1 MDKSWLHE
9 VFEFWGAKERWEII
23 TFTDEWWALV
33 IGLIF
38 EGGIKTAT
46 NTSALIELQELQI
59 PVFLTSGSTYCVKPS
74 YSDMQKDPITKYHNS
89 QQAVL
94 DKLQKHK
101 LISELVHK
109 QEMHHHDLVE
119 ALVRKENMAQLQ
131 KILNHLPPEEIAHI
145 LEILPP
151 EDQLLIW
158 EQLDD
163 DHKQPILQEAPI
175 SVLQILGEQD
185 YKTEKSRVKAFN
197 LHEGRLQEISIDTP
211 QDLLEAKP
219 IWIDLVAPTFEDRIW
234 VGDIFGIEFPDPDK
248 LSDLESSARFYVE
261 ENGEVHLHSDFLLD
275 KDDVSRNVVVAFI
288 LYKNI
293 LFSIRSEE
301 LPVFRLQRLRA
312 LSQVDYVSDSKD
324 MLLDLYAS
332 NAEYSADALEDVYL
346 ALEAVG
352 NHVLNKQMSDEEASK
367 ILIDI
372 ANEEDLNGRI
382 RRNVMDTRRAVSF
395 LMRGKFLAK
404 SQWDYAQQILRDI
417 ESLDGHTAFLF
428 DKINFLM
435 DAAVGFI
442 NINQNK
448 VVKRLTVVSV
458 VFMPLNVL
466 AGIGG
471 MSEFS
476 MMTQGIPWPFSYSIF
491 TIGLVIVGWLTYVM
505 LQILEKREHA
515 NVGKR

>member
-1 MDKSWLHE
+1 
-9 VFEFWGAKERWEII
+9 
-23 TFTDEWWALV
+23 
-33 IGLIF
+33 
-38 EGGIKTAT
+38 
-46 NTSALIELQELQI
+46 
-59 PVFLTSGSTYCVKPS
+59 
-74 YSDMQKDPITKYHNS
+74 MQKEPAAKSYNS
-89 QQAVL
+89 HQAIL
-94 DKLQKHK
+94 DLLQKHK
-101 LISELVHK
+101 LIADLVHK
-109 QEMHHHDLVE
+109 QDMPHHGLVE
-119 ALVRKENMAQLQ
+119 TLVRKENMAQLQ
-131 KILNHLPPEEIAHI
+131 QILNHLPPSEIAHI
-145 LEILPP
+145 LEELPP

-158 EQLDD
+158 DHLDD
-163 DHKQPILQEAPI
+163 DHKQPILLEAPI
-175 SVLQILGEQD
+175 SVLQILGKQD

-197 LHEGRLQEISIDTP
+197 LREGRLHEISINTP
-211 QDLLEAKP
+211 QDLVEAKP

-261 ENGEVHLHSDFLLD
+261 ENGEIHLHSDFLLD
-275 KDDVSRNVVVAFI
+275 KEDVSRNVAVAFI
-288 LYKNI
+288 LFRDI
-293 LFSIRSEE
+293 LFSIRKEE
-301 LPVFRLQRLRA
+301 LPIFRLQRLRA
-312 LSQVDYVSDSKD
+312 LSQPNYVSDSRD
-324 MLLDLYAS
+324 MLLDLYAA

-346 ALEAVG
+346 ALEGVG
-352 NHVLNKQMSDEEASK
+352 NHVLSKQISDEDAAK

-395 LMRGKFLAK
+395 LMRSKFLEK
-404 SQWDYAQQILRDI
+404 NQLEYSQQILRDI

-476 MMTQGIPWPFSYSIF
+476 MMTQGIAWPISYSIF
-491 TIGLVIVGWLTYVM
+491 TIGLVIVGWLTFAM
-505 LQILEKREHA
+505 LRFLESREHGKS
-515 NVGKR
+515 GKR

>member
-1 MDKSWLHE
+1 
-9 VFEFWGAKERWEII
+9 
-23 TFTDEWWALV
+23 
-33 IGLIF
+33 
-38 EGGIKTAT
+38 
-46 NTSALIELQELQI
+46 
-59 PVFLTSGSTYCVKPS
+59 
-74 YSDMQKDPITKYHNS
+74 MQKKDPAAKYYNS
-89 QQAVL
+89 HQAVL
-94 DKLQKHK
+94 DLLQKHK
-101 LISELVHK
+101 LIADLVHK
-109 QEMHHHDLVE
+109 QDMPHHGLVE
-119 ALVRKENMAQLQ
+119 ALVRKENMGQLQ
-131 KILNHLPPEEIAHI
+131 QILNHLPHSEIAHI
-145 LEILPP
+145 LEKLPA

-163 DHKQPILQEAPI
+163 DHKQPILLEAPI
-175 SVLQILGEQD
+175 SVLQILGKQD
-185 YKTEKSRVKAFN
+185 YRTERSRVKAFN
-197 LHEGRLQEISIDTP
+197 LHEGRLHEIPINTS
-211 QDLLEAKP
+211 QALLAAKP

-261 ENGEVHLHSDFLLD
+261 ENGEIHLHSDFLLD

-288 LYKNI
+288 LYRDI
-293 LFSIRSEE
+293 LFSIRKEE
-301 LPVFRLQRLRA
+301 LPIFRLQRLRA
-312 LSQVDYVSDSKD
+312 LSQPNYVSDSRD
-324 MLLDLYAS
+324 MLLDLYAA
-332 NAEYSADALEDVYL
+332 NAEYSADALEGVYL
-346 ALEAVG
+346 ALEGVG
-352 NHVLNKQMSDEEASK
+352 NHVLSKQISDEDAAK

-395 LMRGKFLAK
+395 LMRSKFLAK
-404 SQWDYAQQILRDI
+404 NQLEYSQQILRDI

-476 MMTQGIPWPFSYSIF
+476 MMTKGIAWPMSYSMF
-491 TIGLVIVGWLTYVM
+491 TIGLVIVGWLTFAM
-505 LQILEKREHA
+505 LRYLENREHKKP
-515 NVGKR
+515 GKR

>member
-1 MDKSWLHE
+1 
-9 VFEFWGAKERWEII
+9 
-23 TFTDEWWALV
+23 
-33 IGLIF
+33 
-38 EGGIKTAT
+38 
-46 NTSALIELQELQI
+46 
-59 PVFLTSGSTYCVKPS
+59 
-74 YSDMQKDPITKYHNS
+74 MQKEPNAKYLNS
-89 QQAVL
+89 RQAIL
-94 DKLQKHK
+94 DLLQKHK
-101 LISELVHK
+101 LVADLVHK
-109 QEMHHHDLVE
+109 QAMPHHGLVE

-131 KILNHLPPEEIAHI
+131 QILNHLPPSEIAYI
-145 LEILPP
+145 LEELPP

-158 EQLDD
+158 DHLDD
-163 DHKQPILQEAPI
+163 DHKQPILLEAPI
-175 SVLQILGEQD
+175 SVLQILGKQD

-197 LHEGRLQEISIDTP
+197 LQEGRLHEISLKTP
-211 QDLLEAKP
+211 QDLIEAKP

-261 ENGEVHLHSDFLLD
+261 ENGEIHLHSDFLLD

-288 LYKNI
+288 LYRDI
-293 LFSIRSEE
+293 LFSIRKEE
-301 LPVFRLQRLRA
+301 LPIFRLQRLRA
-312 LSQVDYVSDSKD
+312 LSQPNYVSDSRD
-324 MLLDLYAS
+324 MLLDLYAA

-346 ALEAVG
+346 ALEGVG
-352 NHVLNKQMSDEEASK
+352 NHVLSKQISDEDAAK

-395 LMRGKFLAK
+395 LMRSKFLAK
-404 SQWDYAQQILRDI
+404 NQLEYSQQILRDI

-476 MMTQGIPWPFSYSIF
+476 MMTQGIAWPISYSIF
-491 TIGLVIVGWLTYVM
+491 TVGLVVVGWLTFAM
-505 LQILEKREHA
+505 LRFLEHREHRKS
-515 NVGKR
+515 GKR

>member
-1 MDKSWLHE
+1 
-9 VFEFWGAKERWEII
+9 
-23 TFTDEWWALV
+23 
-33 IGLIF
+33 
-38 EGGIKTAT
+38 
-46 NTSALIELQELQI
+46 
-59 PVFLTSGSTYCVKPS
+59 
-74 YSDMQKDPITKYHNS
+74 MQKDPSANYQNS

-94 DKLQKHK
+94 EILLKHK
-101 LISELVHK
+101 LVADLVHK
-109 QEMHHHDLVE
+109 QDMPHHELVE
-119 ALVRKENMAQLQ
+119 TLVRKENMAQLQ
-131 KILNHLPPEEIAHI
+131 QILNHLPSSEIAHI
-145 LEILPP
+145 LEELPP

-163 DHKQPILQEAPI
+163 EHKRLILLDAPI
-175 SVLQILGEQD
+175 PVLQILGKQD
-185 YKTEKSRVKAFN
+185 YKTEKSRVKAFD
-197 LHEGRLQEISIDTP
+197 LYEGRLHEISINTP
-211 QDLLEAKP
+211 QDLIEAKP

-234 VGDIFGIEFPDPDK
+234 VGDIFGIEFPDPNK

-261 ENGEVHLHSDFLLD
+261 ENGEIHLHSDFLLD
-275 KDDVSRNVVVAFI
+275 KEDVSRNVVVAFI
-288 LYKNI
+288 LYRDI
-293 LFSIRSEE
+293 LFSIRKEE

-312 LSQVDYVSDSKD
+312 LSQANYVSDSRD
-324 MLLDLYAS
+324 MLLDLYAA

-346 ALEAVG
+346 ALETVG
-352 NHVLNKQMSDEEASK
+352 NHVLSKQMSDEEAAK

-404 SQWDYAQQILRDI
+404 NQWDYSQQILRDI

-435 DAAVGFI
+435 DAVVGFI

-476 MMTQGIPWPFSYSIF
+476 MMTKEIPWPISYSIF
-491 TIGLVIVGWLTYVM
+491 TLGLVIVGWLTYV
-505 LQILEKREHA
+505 ILRLLENREERGKS
-515 NVGKR
+515 GKR

>member
-1 MDKSWLHE
+1 
-9 VFEFWGAKERWEII
+9 
-23 TFTDEWWALV
+23 
-33 IGLIF
+33 
-38 EGGIKTAT
+38 
-46 NTSALIELQELQI
+46 
-59 PVFLTSGSTYCVKPS
+59 
-74 YSDMQKDPITKYHNS
+74 MQKEPAAKSYNS
-89 QQAVL
+89 HQAIL
-94 DKLQKHK
+94 DLLQKHK
-101 LISELVHK
+101 LIEGLVHK
-109 QEMHHHDLVE
+109 QDMPHHSLVE
-119 ALVRKENMAQLQ
+119 TLVRKENMAQLQ
-131 KILNHLPPEEIAHI
+131 QILNHLPPSEIAHI
-145 LEILPP
+145 LEELQP

-158 EQLDD
+158 EHLDD
-163 DHKQPILQEAPI
+163 DHKQPILLEAPI
-175 SVLQILGEQD
+175 SVLQILGKQD

-197 LHEGRLQEISIDTP
+197 LREGRLHEISINNP
-211 QDLLEAKP
+211 QDLIEAKP

-261 ENGEVHLHSDFLLD
+261 ENGEIHLHSDFLLD
-275 KDDVSRNVVVAFI
+275 KEDVSRNVAVAFI
-288 LYKNI
+288 LYRDI
-293 LFSIRSEE
+293 LFSIRKEE
-301 LPVFRLQRLRA
+301 LPIFRLQRLRA
-312 LSQVDYVSDSKD
+312 LSQPNYVSDSRD
-324 MLLDLYAS
+324 MLLDLYAA

-346 ALEAVG
+346 ALEGVG
-352 NHVLNKQMSDEEASK
+352 NHVLSKQISDEDAAK

-395 LMRGKFLAK
+395 LMRSKFLAK
-404 SQWDYAQQILRDI
+404 NQLEYSQQILRDI

-435 DAAVGFI
+435 DASVGFI

-476 MMTQGIPWPFSYSIF
+476 MMTQGIPWPVSYSIF
-491 TIGLVIVGWLTYVM
+491 SVGLVVVGWLTFAM
-505 LQILEKREHA
+505 LRFLENREH
-515 NVGKR
+515 NKSGKR